1 MHSKKR
7 VEAASSFQSFNLQ
20 MPVSDVDG
28 HDGNSSSRMATKL
41 ATCSKVQ
48 NILDSNMNN
57 RKYVDSSF
65 SFHTV
70 NVAKGQAEPK
80 VVGIWE
86 CKLKNG

>member
-7 VEAASSFQSFNLQ
+7 VEASSFQSFNLL

-28 HDGNSSSRMATKL
+28 HDGNASSRLAEKL
-41 ATCSKVQ
+41 GTCSKVQ
-48 NILDSNMNN
+48 NLLDSNMNN
-57 RKYVDSSF
+57 RKYVAPSF
-65 SFHTV
+65 SFHSV